1 MDCIHDK
8 SRVGTYEWEMALYEK
23 IFFEAALSKML
34 LREVHILGRAL
45 YSLRNFAI
53 AIANH

>member
-1 MDCIHDK
+1 MIGVVWVLTSERWPYMRKYFLRLHCK
-8 SRVGTYEWEMALYEK
+8 
-23 IFFEAALSKML
+23 KML

-53 AIANH
+53 PIANH